1 MLLSEHGE
9 VKLTDFGIAKA
20 HNKQEQSLGNLIK
33 GKIAFMSPEQ
43 AHGHELDARSD
54 LFSLGVMLYVMIARR
69 APFDAPTDYETL
81 MQVRSGDFVAAG
93 DGAPGPEPRGLP
105 RDAQG
110 DGEGARRSLPEGA
123 ATCWST
129 SSR

>member
-54 LFSLGVMLYVMIARR
+54 LFSLGHDALRDDRAPRSVRR
-69 APFDAPTDYETL
+69 AAPTT
-81 MQVRSGDFVAAG
+81 
-93 DGAPGPEPRGLP
+93 
-105 RDAQG
+105 
-110 DGEGARRSLPEGA
+110 RR
-123 ATCWST
+123 
-129 SSR
+129 